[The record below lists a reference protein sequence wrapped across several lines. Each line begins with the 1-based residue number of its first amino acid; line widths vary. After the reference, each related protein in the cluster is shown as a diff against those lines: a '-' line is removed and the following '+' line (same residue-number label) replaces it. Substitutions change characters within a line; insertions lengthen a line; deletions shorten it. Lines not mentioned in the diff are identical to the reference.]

1 LPEKV
6 NTYQI
11 IINSLFYFIF
21 ICLFISWTVLFVL
34 TKISQKHEK
43 KQEILQKWNSNEQ

>member
-1 LPEKV
+1 LLEKV

-21 ICLFISWTVLFVL
+21 ICLFISWTSSFIC
-34 TKISQKHEK
+34 TNKDISGTWKETRNIAK
-43 KQEILQKWNSNEQ
+43 VK